1 MAFETGWGWGKAV
14 SLLADGRAGQID
26 SKRSSRVALQ
36 TLGVRFVTW
45 LNSGLAGR

>member
-1 MAFETGWGWGKAV
+1 MAFETDGDGKAV

-36 TLGVRFVTW
+36 VCDLVELR
-45 LNSGLAGR
+45 SGRQMKRGI